1 APRPPLFPYTTLFR
15 SLVLRG
21 VAAHLE
27 DDLAVAVRRRRRL
40 LGNVRTDDDLRQ
52 PLLVTQ
58 RAHAV
63 RPSRILAAGTV
74 MTTRSAATRLTGST
88 ELASTTPT
96 FGTLRA
102 ASQRFMSKPSTTTSP
117 FVTPK
122 SASFATNSFV
132 FGALTAKVS
141 VSTSRSWRTSSE
153 RIERSAPRYIL

>member
-1 APRPPLFPYTTLFR
+1 HIIYPCEFLDLLRTLLKFRATTHLITL
-15 SLVLRG
+15 SLHDALPISLHLVLRG

-74 MTTRSAATRLTGST
+74 MTTRSAATRLRSEEHTS
-88 ELASTTPT
+88 EL
-96 FGTLRA
+96 
-102 ASQRFMSKPSTTTSP
+102 Q
-117 FVTPK
+117 
-122 SASFATNSFV
+122 
-132 FGALTAKVS
+132 
-141 VSTSRSWRTSSE
+141 SRE
-153 RIERSAPRYIL
+153 NL